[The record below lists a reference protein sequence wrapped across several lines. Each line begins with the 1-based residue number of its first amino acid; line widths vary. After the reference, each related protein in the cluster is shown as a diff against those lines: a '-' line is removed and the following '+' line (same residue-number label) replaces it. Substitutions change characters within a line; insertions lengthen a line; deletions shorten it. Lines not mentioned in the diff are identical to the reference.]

1 MLTAMMK
8 PSYRPFALATC
19 LLALLAA
26 CGDDG
31 NGGYCLPQGHVVV
44 GAIGTAGAPLP
55 SYADC
60 YSGMSPTLSL
70 DSARTATVS
79 GNTITF
85 DDAGLTAQVDEAT
98 CRISITYEF
107 ASMLSDGT
115 PTSGT
120 SQFAASPD
128 GDTFTADPD
137 GSVDFSWTNSMGNT
151 NVCGNQLDGVTI
163 EVQPN

>member
-1 MLTAMMK
+1 MSRLLAATA
-8 PSYRPFALATC
+8 
-19 LLALLAA
+19 LLALFAA
-26 CGDDG
+26 CGDGGG
-31 NGGYCLPQGHVVV
+31 NGGYCLPQGSVVI
-44 GAIGTAGAPLP
+44 GAIGTAGPALP

-70 DSARTATVS
+70 DSGRAATVT
-79 GNTITF
+79 GNSIVF
-85 DDAGLTAQVDEAT
+85 DDAGLTAQVDGAS

-107 ASMLSDGT
+107 SSMLSDGT

-120 SQFAASPD
+120 SHFDADPGD
-128 GDTFTADPD
+128 GNRWTVDPD
-137 GSVDFSWTNSMGNT
+137 GSVNFSWTNSMGNT